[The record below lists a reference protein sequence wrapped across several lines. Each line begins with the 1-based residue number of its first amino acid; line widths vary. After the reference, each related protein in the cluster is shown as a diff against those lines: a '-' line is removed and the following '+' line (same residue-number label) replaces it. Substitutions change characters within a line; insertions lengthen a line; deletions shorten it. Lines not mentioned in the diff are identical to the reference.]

1 MVGPRHDGRRA
12 RRPGDPRECDQAEP
26 PDAWTIY
33 PGAAS
38 GFSSQA
44 RSWARADTHGEPER
58 YLSMGC
64 PSCGHE
70 VRDFDGDGWPD
81 LMVTARPDDPTVGT
95 DHWEVYA
102 LECEEA

>member
-1 MVGPRHDGRRA
+1 
-12 RRPGDPRECDQAEP
+12 
-26 PDAWTIY
+26 
-33 PGAAS
+33 
-38 GFSSQA
+38 
-44 RSWARADTHGEPER
+44 
-58 YLSMGC
+58 MGC